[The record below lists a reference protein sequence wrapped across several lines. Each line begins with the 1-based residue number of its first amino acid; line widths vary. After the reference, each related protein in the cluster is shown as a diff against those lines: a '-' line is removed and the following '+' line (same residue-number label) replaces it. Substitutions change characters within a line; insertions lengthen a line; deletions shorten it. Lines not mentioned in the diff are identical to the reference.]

1 MLALASLAA
10 FLVLSPEG
18 CLTKADM
25 IGYAVCHRIGS
36 HSFVIGGRQLPL
48 CARCTGTFTGALVGL
63 MGQAMLLRRRRA
75 SDFPPALI
83 LIVLVG
89 FVLLMAADGLNSYLD
104 LLPQASGLYQ
114 PQNWLRLATGA
125 LHGLT
130 LSALVYPVLNFTLWR
145 EPQPQRAIRSGLDL
159 LLLMGLEAAMVGIVL
174 TGWAPLLYPLA
185 LLSTL
190 GVVALLTSVN
200 TVLILMIMQR
210 ENRASRWP
218 DLLVPFLAGITASL
232 IEIGLID
239 IVRYQLTGTFQGL
252 PPLQ

>member
-1 MLALASLAA
+1 
-10 FLVLSPEG
+10 LVLSPDG
-18 CLTKADM
+18 CLTKADL

-48 CARCTGTFTGALVGL
+48 CARCTGTFTGALVGFL
-63 MGQAMLLRRRRA
+63 GQALLRRRRA
-75 SDFPPALI
+75 SDFPPAPI

-89 FVLLMAADGLNSYLD
+89 FVLMMAADGLNSYLD
-104 LLPQASGLYQ
+104 LLPQTSGLYQ
-114 PQNWLRLATGA
+114 PQNWLRLVTGA

-145 EPQPQRAIRSGLDL
+145 EPAPHRAIRSGLDL
-159 LLLMGLEAAMVGIVL
+159 LFLVGLEATMIGTIL

-185 LLSTL
+185 LLSAF
-190 GVVALLTSVN
+190 GVLALLASVN
-200 TVLILMIMQR
+200 TVLILMIAQR
-210 ENRASRWP
+210 ENRATRWQ
-218 DLLVPFLAGITASL
+218 DLLAPLLAGIAASL

-239 IVRYQLTGTFQGL
+239 IVRYRLTGTFQGL